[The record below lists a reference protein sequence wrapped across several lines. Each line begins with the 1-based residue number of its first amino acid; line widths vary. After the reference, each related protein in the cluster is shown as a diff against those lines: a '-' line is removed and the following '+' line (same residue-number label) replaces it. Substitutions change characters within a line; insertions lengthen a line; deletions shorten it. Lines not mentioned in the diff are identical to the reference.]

1 MRKINRRSAEKS
13 IAVIIDGK
21 DEKWYLETVKEHY
34 PNMAMK
40 KATIKPDLPQKK
52 CVEELFALAQQKL
65 AMESSQVILI
75 LDMDSIIKD
84 NQEFERFRVYYEK
97 YLKSTQGTLTPR
109 EKVKYGWMNN
119 LVLIVNTPCLEF
131 WYLLHFSKTHRFFP
145 DFSAMEATLRKQ
157 PGLEG
162 YDKSEDYYK
171 KSPNIY
177 DRLGGEEGIRMAR
190 KNAMPFSLE
199 EAKLMGISEMN
210 KFFEIFEK

>member
-1 MRKINRRSAEKS
+1 M
-13 IAVIIDGK
+13 
-21 DEKWYLETVKEHY
+21 
-34 PNMAMK
+34 
-40 KATIKPDLPQKK
+40 
-52 CVEELFALAQQKL
+52 AQQKL

-199 EAKLMGISEMN
+199 EAKSKGISEMN